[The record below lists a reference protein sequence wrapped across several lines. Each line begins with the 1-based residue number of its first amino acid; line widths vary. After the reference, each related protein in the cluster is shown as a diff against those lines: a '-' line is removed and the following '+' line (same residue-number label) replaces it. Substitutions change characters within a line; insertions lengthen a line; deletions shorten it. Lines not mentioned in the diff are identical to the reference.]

1 MKDFLR
7 ILRRFVPP
15 YKKFMVWNVIFNVLS
30 AILNLFS
37 FALIIPILN
46 ILFKISDETY
56 TYTDWT
62 FAPFSFEAWKATP
75 ELLKNNFFWFVSDM
89 IETKGGSFT
98 LIILGVFL
106 IVSTFLKVGTM
117 YMAFY
122 TMIPIRT
129 GVVRDI
135 RNQIN
140 RKITELPLGFFSEE
154 RKGDIIAR
162 VSGDVNEIETSIMS
176 SLDMLFKNP
185 ILILIYLIGMIAI
198 SWQLTL
204 FVFILLPFAGYVMGT
219 VGKKLKR
226 KSFEGQQQW
235 GYLMSQIE
243 ETLGGLRVI
252 KAFNAEAKIQ
262 DRFEKSNETFR
273 RLTNR
278 IYRRQQMA
286 HPMSE
291 FLGTATIAIVLWYGG
306 TLILSSN
313 SPIDASTFIYYLVIF
328 YSIINPAKDLSK
340 ASYAI
345 QKGLASMD
353 RVDKILKAESNIN
366 DPEDPKPIAL
376 TESICYR
383 DVWFKY
389 QHEWVLKGI
398 DLTIPKGHTVALVGQ
413 SGSGKSTLV
422 DLLPRFYDVDKG
434 SITIDGT
441 DVRDATLYDLRS
453 LMGNVNQEAILFN
466 DTFFNNISFGV
477 EGATL
482 EQVQEAARIANAHDF
497 IMASED
503 GYDTNIG
510 DRGGKLSGGQ
520 RQRIGIA
527 RTLALRPEFI
537 VCDEPISA
545 LDVSIQAQVI
555 NLLEK
560 LQREKG
566 FSYLFIAHDL
576 EMVHHISH
584 KIGVMYLGNMVELG
598 SSDDV
603 YKKPLHPYTRAL
615 ISAAPIADPKMAK
628 EKKRI
633 ILEGEVPSPINPPKG
648 CPFAGRCKYATEEC
662 KSKKPDTYMYD
673 NRQVACNLYSPKNLA
688 QYKAVGKT
696 VEQIIA

>member
-1 MKDFLR
+1 
-7 ILRRFVPP
+7 
-15 YKKFMVWNVIFNVLS
+15 
-30 AILNLFS
+30 
-37 FALIIPILN
+37 
-46 ILFKISDETY
+46 
-56 TYTDWT
+56 
-62 FAPFSFEAWKATP
+62 
-75 ELLKNNFFWFVSDM
+75 
-89 IETKGGSFT
+89 
-98 LIILGVFL
+98 
-106 IVSTFLKVGTM
+106 
-117 YMAFY
+117 
-122 TMIPIRT
+122 
-129 GVVRDI
+129 
-135 RNQIN
+135 
-140 RKITELPLGFFSEE
+140 
-154 RKGDIIAR
+154 
-162 VSGDVNEIETSIMS
+162 
-176 SLDMLFKNP
+176 
-185 ILILIYLIGMIAI
+185 
-198 SWQLTL
+198 
-204 FVFILLPFAGYVMGT
+204 MGA
-219 VGKKLKR
+219 VGKKLKG
-226 KSFEGQQQW
+226 KWFEGQQQW

-252 KAFNAEAKIQ
+252 KAFNAEEKIQ
-262 DRFEKSNETFR
+262 DRFERSNETFR

-353 RVDKILKAESNIN
+353 RVDKILKAESDIY
-366 DPEDPKPIAL
+366 DPENPKPIAL

-398 DLTIPKGHTVALVGQ
+398 DLTIPKGRTVALVGQ

-497 IMASED
+497 IMASEN

-520 RQRIGIA
+520 RQRISIA
-527 RTLALRPEFI
+527 RA
-537 VCDEPISA
+537 
-545 LDVSIQAQVI
+545 
-555 NLLEK
+555 
-560 LQREKG
+560 
-566 FSYLFIAHDL
+566 
-576 EMVHHISH
+576 
-584 KIGVMYLGNMVELG
+584 
-598 SSDDV
+598 
-603 YKKPLHPYTRAL
+603 
-615 ISAAPIADPKMAK
+615 
-628 EKKRI
+628 
-633 ILEGEVPSPINPPKG
+633 ILKNPPILIL
-648 CPFAGRCKYATEEC
+648 
-662 KSKKPDTYMYD
+662 D
-673 NRQVACNLYSPKNLA
+673 
-688 QYKAVGKT
+688 
-696 VEQIIA
+696 